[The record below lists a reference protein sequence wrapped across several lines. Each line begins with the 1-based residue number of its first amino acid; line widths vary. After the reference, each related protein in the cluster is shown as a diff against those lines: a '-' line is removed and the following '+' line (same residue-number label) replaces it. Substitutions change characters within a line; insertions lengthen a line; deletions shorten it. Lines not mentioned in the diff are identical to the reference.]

1 MDEKI
6 KNMLEQ
12 ISETDYGL
20 NLQLI
25 KKTYGSFKYRSGIG
39 ETIIHDLCKKE
50 YDDFKK
56 FHAVFSLIKNSIISP
71 NVLDWNG
78 YNFIQVAIIN
88 SCSEMFVLNC
98 ISNAIN
104 FGLDVNYAS
113 RTGETIMHV
122 ALTSKYNGDISTLF
136 KLLYNNGF
144 DISKKNKYA
153 QSIYDLSMQNNKYS
167 KEIEDAFIKEGII
180 PETVEV
186 PNESIK
192 PKLSVVEN
200 TEICEDVKGE
210 ETAETVSKNTQKN
223 ESSNP
228 PLLTTSQLKEFEKF
242 GTVLNFK
249 KYKSSPA
256 IAREKELENLIIT
269 LAQDLVSPIL
279 VGDSGVG
286 KSALVHELVYR
297 IKKGEVPSFL
307 KDRIVFE
314 INPGQVVAGCKYVGE
329 FEENM
334 AKCMNLCKKH
344 NVIAFIDE
352 IHTIYGVGSSE
363 GKKYDMAQMLKYYL
377 DRNLF
382 KVIGA
387 TTTQEYEEYFTS
399 DALKRRFEKI
409 VIKEPKN
416 EVLYQILDKVLDDYC
431 KNKKVKFEDKEIKKK
446 IIDMLFEVTAKKHRT
461 FDDKV
466 NNPALVISI
475 IDKAFAI
482 PVAFDE
488 KIITPQHFIQSIEFN
503 NRLYESAKENAIKS
517 LNRDKLN
524 NNNKP
529 KVLQFISK
537 NR

>member
-1 MDEKI
+1 MEEKI
-6 KNMLEQ
+6 KNMLKQ
-12 ISETDYGL
+12 ISETDYAY
-20 NLQLI
+20 NLELI
-25 KKTYGSFKYRSGIG
+25 KETFGSLNYINIIG
-39 ETIIHDLCKKE
+39 ESIIHLLCREE
-50 YDDFKK
+50 YDDTKK
-56 FHAVFSLIKNSIISP
+56 FHAIFSLIENKFIDP
-71 NVLDWNG
+71 NVVDEDN
-78 YNFIQVAIIN
+78 YNFIQTAIYY
-88 SCSEMFVLNC
+88 SCSEKFVLSC
-98 ISNAIN
+98 INTGLK
-104 FGLDVNYAS
+104 FGLDINHCAVS
-113 RTGETIMHV
+113 GGTIMHV
-122 ALTSKYNGDISTLF
+122 AIYNDYKGSLGNLF
-136 KLLYNNGF
+136 KVLYANGF
-144 DISKKNKYA
+144 DISKKDDEYGVDIYEACEMENKYT
-153 QSIYDLSMQNNKYS
+153 
-167 KEIEDAFIKEGII
+167 KEIEDAFLSEGII
-180 PETVEV
+180 TAIQEKKTGEEP
-186 PNESIK
+186 IK
-192 PKLSVVEN
+192 PTLSVVES
-200 TEICEDVKGE
+200 EDVKSE
-210 ETAETVSKNTQKN
+210 EIDETVSKK
-223 ESSNP
+223 EPKSASSNP
-228 PLLTTSQLKEFEKF
+228 PLLTASQLKEFEKF

-249 KYKSSPA
+249 KYKTSPA

-269 LAQDLVSPIL
+269 LAQDSVSPII

-297 IKKGEVPSFL
+297 IKMGQVPSFL

-363 GKKYDMAQMLKYYL
+363 GKKYDMAQMLKHYL

-409 VIKEPKN
+409 VIKEPEN

-431 KNKKVKFEDKEIKKK
+431 KNKKVRFEDKEIKKK
-446 IIDMLFEVTAKKHRT
+446 IIDMLFAVTAKKHRT
-461 FDDKV
+461 FDDRV

-482 PVAFDE
+482 PVAFDQ
-488 KIITPQHFIQSIEFN
+488 KVITPQHFIQSIEFN

-517 LNRDKLN
+517 LNSDKLN
-524 NNNKP
+524 NHVKA
-529 KVLQFISK
+529 KVIQFISK
-537 NR
+537 K

>member
-1 MDEKI
+1 MEEKI
-6 KNMLEQ
+6 KNMLKQ
-12 ISETDYGL
+12 ISETDYAY
-20 NLQLI
+20 NLELI
-25 KKTYGSFKYRSGIG
+25 KETFGSLNYINIIG
-39 ETIIHDLCKKE
+39 ESIIHLLCREE
-50 YDDFKK
+50 YDDTKK
-56 FHAVFSLIKNSIISP
+56 FHAIFSLIKNKFIDP
-71 NVLDWNG
+71 NVVDEDN
-78 YNFIQVAIIN
+78 YNFIQTAIYY
-88 SCSEMFVLNC
+88 SCSEKFVLSC
-98 ISNAIN
+98 ISTGLK
-104 FGLDVNYAS
+104 FGLDINHCAVS
-113 RTGETIMHV
+113 GGTIMHV
-122 ALTSKYNGDISTLF
+122 AIYNDYKGSLGNLF
-136 KLLYNNGF
+136 KVLYANGF
-144 DISKKNKYA
+144 DISKKDDEYGMDIYEACEVENKYV
-153 QSIYDLSMQNNKYS
+153 
-167 KEIEDAFIKEGII
+167 KEIEETFIKEGII
-180 PETVEV
+180 PEPVEV
-186 PNESIK
+186 PDESIK
-192 PKLSVVEN
+192 PTLDVVEN
-200 TEICEDVKGE
+200 MDVCEDVKCE
-210 ETAETVSKNTQKN
+210 ETAETALKKESTSA
-223 ESSNP
+223 SSNS

-256 IAREKELENLIIT
+256 IAREKELQNLIIT
-269 LAQDLVSPIL
+269 LAQDSISPIL

-387 TTTQEYEEYFTS
+387 TTIQEYEEYFTS

-409 VIKEPKN
+409 VIKEPEN
-416 EVLYQILDKVLDDYC
+416 EDLYQIVDKVLDDYC
-431 KNKKVKFEDKEIKKK
+431 KNKKIKFENKEIKKK
-446 IIDMLFEVTAKKHRT
+446 IIDMLFAVTAKKHRT
-461 FDDKV
+461 FDDRV

-482 PVAFDE
+482 PVAFDQ
-488 KIITPQHFIQSIEFN
+488 KVITPQHFIQSIEFN

-517 LNRDKLN
+517 LNSDKPN
-524 NNNKP
+524 NHVKA
-529 KVLQFISK
+529 KVIQFVSK
-537 NR
+537 K